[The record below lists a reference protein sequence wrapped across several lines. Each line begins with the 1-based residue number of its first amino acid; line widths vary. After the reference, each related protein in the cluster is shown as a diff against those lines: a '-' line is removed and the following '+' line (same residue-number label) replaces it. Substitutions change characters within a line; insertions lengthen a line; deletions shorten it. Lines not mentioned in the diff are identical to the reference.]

1 LRVLDAMAD
10 ERNKVS
16 WWQSAPGLMTATA
29 GVIAAITGLLGGLNQ
44 IGMLDRWK
52 QPPAVETAS
61 RPSLRDSVSNT
72 KQHTGTQQAP
82 QVAVPT
88 PSANTPKSR
97 GAATG
102 LSPSRPKRS
111 AAPST
116 ATADTGVRD
125 TAKAD
130 TTRAAPARADTT
142 RSGAA
147 RPDSAVNQ
155 AAPPPPIDTARDS
168 GPPAKTAG
176 GQIPTG
182 TVLELAAA
190 NRICSTT
197 SQTGDR
203 VPATVVV
210 PVTGTGGAAVPV
222 GATAILQVTRLDAP
236 VFLGVQADSLSVNGR
251 GYALRNSTARV
262 HQREFTAGAGQTG
275 VGIGACIPAGGRITV
290 TLRAP
295 VNLGP
300 S

>member
-1 LRVLDAMAD
+1 MAD
-10 ERNKVS
+10 ERNKAS

-72 KQHTGTQQAP
+72 KQPTGTQQAP
-82 QVAVPT
+82 HATVPT
-88 PSANTPKSR
+88 PSVNTPKPR
-97 GAATG
+97 GGKTG
-102 LSPSRPKRS
+102 LSPSGPKRA
-111 AAPST
+111 AAPPT
-116 ATADTGVRD
+116 ATADTADTGVRD
-125 TAKAD
+125 TAKTD
-130 TTRAAPARADTT
+130 TTHASPARADTA
-142 RSGAA
+142 RSGTA

-155 AAPPPPIDTARDS
+155 AAPPPPTDTARDS

-197 SQTGDR
+197 SKAGDR
-203 VPATVVV
+203 VPATVVL

-295 VNLGP
+295 LNLGP

>member
-1 LRVLDAMAD
+1 MAD
-10 ERNKVS
+10 ERNKAS

-29 GVIAAITGLLGGLNQ
+29 GVIAAITGLIGGLNQ
-44 IGMLDRWK
+44 IGMFDRWK

-61 RPSLRDSVSNT
+61 RPALRDSAGGTSQQTAMPHDPPRTAVATPLPNT
-72 KQHTGTQQAP
+72 A
-82 QVAVPT
+82 
-88 PSANTPKSR
+88 KSR
-97 GAATG
+97 AGSAG
-102 LSPSRPKRS
+102 PSPSRQKRS
-111 AAPST
+111 AAPTT

-125 TAKAD
+125 TAKTD
-130 TTRAAPARADTT
+130 TTRATPARADTAP
-142 RSGAA
+142 SAAA
-147 RPDSAVNQ
+147 RPESTTANRAVSQ
-155 AAPPPPIDTARDS
+155 PSTDTARDS
-168 GPPAKTAG
+168 ASPAKTAG

-222 GATAILQVTRLDAP
+222 GATAILEVTRLDAP
-236 VFLGVQADSLSVNGR
+236 VFLGVQADSLSLNGR